1 MNGSRGRASLWRAT
15 TAGLLLLASLILSGC
30 TAPRMAT
37 VDISAPSASSL
48 PRPASPER
56 DEDVADPRRVVIP
69 AIGVDAPVRALEVN
83 RDGVLPA
90 PATNDATGWWRAGPE
105 PGERGPSVIAGHVD
119 SYRGP
124 AVFYRLT
131 ELRPGDRISVARAD
145 GSAVTFTV
153 YRIARHAKNAFPT
166 GAVYG
171 GTGDPQLR
179 LVTCGGAF
187 DSVQRRYLDNVIV
200 FAARSG

>member
-1 MNGSRGRASLWRAT
+1 
-15 TAGLLLLASLILSGC
+15 
-30 TAPRMAT
+30 MAT
-37 VDISAPSASSL
+37 VDVPVPPAPARSVASE
-48 PRPASPER
+48 P

-83 RDGVLPA
+83 QDGVLPP

-105 PGERGPSVIAGHVD
+105 PGERGPSVVAGHVD

-153 YRIARHAKNAFPT
+153 YRVAQHAKNAFPT
-166 GAVYG
+166 RAVYG
-171 GTGDPQLR
+171 DTGNAQLR
-179 LVTCGGAF
+179 LITCGGAF

-200 FAARSG
+200 FASRAG